1 VCLAAV
7 GVIGYRGC
15 RLLQHYLPARAE
27 FGVAREHQTLGLQL
41 RPRDTELAPGLR
53 LRRGRA
59 RRCESCMRV
68 HWVAVPQELRHGAP
82 IGPADHPLIACPD
95 DAAFNPP
102 SFLTRP
108 TPNTD
113 AAPWAPSHCTVPK
126 LSTEV
131 SILIE
136 SAPHWPAG
144 RPLRWPPSAPR
155 LGRRSWGSAPTK
167 STHVSCFSGQ
177 KGPNWAMHGHAQ
189 AGWLA
194 DRSTEIL

>member
-1 VCLAAV
+1 LAIAV
-7 GVIGYRGC
+7 AGC
-15 RLLQHYLPARAE
+15 CSTTCRRARSSAWR
-27 FGVAREHQTLGLQL
+27 AST
-41 RPRDTELAPGLR
+41 
-53 LRRGRA
+53 RRWGCSCGRA
-59 RRCESCMRV
+59 TRSWRLGCGCGAGARG
-68 HWVAVPQELRHGAP
+68 AVSHACACIGSLCLRNCVHGAP